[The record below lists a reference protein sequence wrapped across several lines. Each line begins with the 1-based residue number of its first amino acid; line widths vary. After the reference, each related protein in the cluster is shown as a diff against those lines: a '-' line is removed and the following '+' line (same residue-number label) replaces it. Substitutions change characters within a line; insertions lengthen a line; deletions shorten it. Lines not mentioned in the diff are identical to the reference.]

1 MKLLNKMN
9 LDFLI
14 KLNYIVFIVIAIIT
28 SITHKNLMSGLWVM
42 ILGMLASYLTYKGS
56 FLGYLVYAIQAIYY
70 ASIAIKFS
78 LVGEFYSHLVIVSV
92 ANVLVMTRAL
102 DKKFDTSNYVEY
114 YMNYLPKLPS
124 FTYRMVKYLFTILA
138 FFIINL
144 TLKEMGSAIPDLE
157 SINMLLIFIASVK
170 MYKNSSEQWLFWLAK
185 GIVSILLWIYIED
198 RIFILEFYIFDF
210 LFAILT
216 VLNLRKKI
224 SFDDE

>member
-1 MKLLNKMN
+1 
-9 LDFLI
+9 
-14 KLNYIVFIVIAIIT
+14 
-28 SITHKNLMSGLWVM
+28 
-42 ILGMLASYLTYKGS
+42 
-56 FLGYLVYAIQAIYY
+56 
-70 ASIAIKFS
+70 
-78 LVGEFYSHLVIVSV
+78 
-92 ANVLVMTRAL
+92 
-102 DKKFDTSNYVEY
+102 
-114 YMNYLPKLPS
+114 
-124 FTYRMVKYLFTILA
+124 
-138 FFIINL
+138 
-144 TLKEMGSAIPDLE
+144 MGSAIPDLE

>member
-14 KLNYIVFIVIAIIT
+14 KLNYIVFLVIAGAT
-28 SITHKNLMSGLWVM
+28 LLWHDNLLSGLWVM
-42 ILGMLASYLTYKGS
+42 LLGMLASYLTYKGS

-92 ANVLVMTRAL
+92 ANIVVMTRAL
-102 DKKFDTSNYVEY
+102 DRKFDTSNYVEY

-124 FTYRMVKYLFTILA
+124 FTYRMIKYFFIILA

-144 TLKEMGSAIPDLE
+144 TLKEIGSAIPDLE
-157 SINMLLIFIASVK
+157 AINILLITIASVK
-170 MYKNSSEQWLFWLAK
+170 MYKNSSEQWLYWLAK
-185 GIVSILLWIYIED
+185 GIISIIIWVYIED
-198 RIFILEFYIFDF
+198 RIFILEFYTFDF
-210 LFAILT
+210 FYAILT

>member
-14 KLNYIVFIVIAIIT
+14 KLNYIVFLVIAGAT
-28 SITHKNLMSGLWVM
+28 LLWHDNLLSGLWVM
-42 ILGMLASYLTYKGS
+42 LLGMLASYLTYKGS

-78 LVGEFYSHLVIVSV
+78 LVGEFYSHLVFVSV
-92 ANVLVMTRAL
+92 ANIVVMTRAL
-102 DKKFDTSNYVEY
+102 DRKFDTSNYVEY

-124 FTYRMVKYLFTILA
+124 FTYRMIKYFFIILA

-157 SINMLLIFIASVK
+157 AINILLITIASVK
-170 MYKNSSEQWLFWLAK
+170 MYKNSSEQWLYWLAK
-185 GIVSILLWIYIED
+185 GIISIIIWVYIED
-198 RIFILEFYIFDF
+198 RIFILEFYTFDF

>member
-70 ASIAIKFS
+70 TSIAIKFS

-92 ANVLVMTRAL
+92 ANVIVMTRVL

-185 GIVSILLWIYIED
+185 GIISILLWIYIED